1 MKRKLSLFVCIAIF
15 ISLQTGCFQ
24 FKSLNFMRLDEFHT
38 QAQSQELNIEG
49 YVQQVDSFII
59 VLDSSSSMGTI
70 YEDEVAERYSRF
82 MIAKDVVRRMN
93 NTMPEMEIQ
102 GTLQRFGYGF
112 SGKGK
117 LTEAVYGPTTYSRF
131 GLEQALQSII
141 TPGGDSPAGLA
152 IGATREILHST
163 EGKTAV
169 IVVSDG
175 EKLKNEPLMKV
186 KTLKNQFGDRACL
199 YTIWVGSK
207 TESKEFMEKLA
218 AEMRCGFSITADDI
232 ATSEGMEDFVRKV
245 FFARDS
251 DGDGVPDDADACPGT
266 PRGIRVDASG
276 CSVDSDGDGVPDGVD
291 ACPGTPRGIRV
302 DASGCPVDSDRDGVA
317 DDVDACPDTPR
328 GAIVDHRGCWVVKGV
343 KFDYKKWDVK
353 PQFNSN
359 LNNIINVLKKT
370 PGLRIRVEGHTDNI
384 GSEKYNLRLS
394 KKRAKAIKAY
404 LIEKGIEKSRITSIG
419 YGYSKPIA
427 DKVTQE
433 GRALNRRSEL
443 IPVKKF

>member
-1 MKRKLSLFVCIAIF
+1 
-15 ISLQTGCFQ
+15 
-24 FKSLNFMRLDEFHT
+24 MRMDEFHT
-38 QAQSQELNIEG
+38 QVQSQELKIEG
-49 YVQQVDSFII
+49 YVQKVDSFII

-152 IGATREILHST
+152 IGATSEILRST

-232 ATSEGMEDFVRKV
+232 ATSEDMADFVRKV

-251 DGDGVPDDADACPGT
+251 DGDGVPDDADECPGT
-266 PRGIRVDASG
+266 PPGIRVDAVG
-276 CSVDSDGDGVPDGVD
+276 CSVDSDG
-291 ACPGTPRGIRV
+291 
-302 DASGCPVDSDRDGVA
+302 DGVA
-317 DDVDACPDTPR
+317 DDVDACPDTPE
-328 GAIVDHRGCWVVKGV
+328 GAIVDDRGCWVVKGV

-353 PQFNSN
+353 PQFNTN
-359 LNNIINVLKKT
+359 LDNIISILKRT
-370 PGLRIRVEGHTDNI
+370 PGLKIRVEGHTDNI
-384 GSEKYNLRLS
+384 GSEKYNLKLS
-394 KKRAKAIKAY
+394 KKRAEAIKAY
-404 LIEKGIEKSRITSIG
+404 LVEKGIEKSRITSIG
-419 YGYSKPIA
+419 YGFSKPRA
-427 DKVTQE
+427 GNDTKE
-433 GRALNRRSEL
+433 GRALNRRAEL
-443 IPVKKF
+443 IPVK

>member
-1 MKRKLSLFVCIAIF
+1 MKRKLSIFACIAIF

-24 FKSLNFMRLDEFHT
+24 FKSLNFMRMDEFHT
-38 QAQSQELNIEG
+38 QAQSQELKIEG
-49 YVQQVDSFII
+49 YVQKVDSFII

-93 NTMPEMEIQ
+93 NTIPEMEIQ
-102 GTLQRFGYGF
+102 GTLQRFGYGY

-131 GLEQALQSII
+131 GLEQALLSII

-152 IGATREILHST
+152 IGATSEILRST

-175 EKLKNEPLMKV
+175 EKLKDEPLMKV

-207 TESKEFMEKLA
+207 TESKVFMEKLA
-218 AEMRCGFSITADDI
+218 AEMRCGISITADDI

-266 PRGIRVDASG
+266 PPGVQVDASG
-276 CSVDSDGDGVPDGVD
+276 CAIDSDGDGV
-291 ACPGTPRGIRV
+291 T
-302 DASGCPVDSDRDGVA
+302 
-317 DDVDACPDTPR
+317 DDIDECPDTPK

-353 PQFNSN
+353 PQFNTN
-359 LNNIINVLKKT
+359 LDNIINILKRN
-370 PGLRIRVEGHTDNI
+370 PGLKIRIEGHTDNI
-384 GSEKYNLRLS
+384 GSQKYNLKLS
-394 KKRAKAIKAY
+394 EKRAQAIKSY
-404 LIEKGIEKSRITSIG
+404 LVKNGVDQSRITTTG
-419 YGYSKPIA
+419 YGFSRPIA
-427 DKVTQE
+427 DNDTKE
-433 GRALNRRSEL
+433 GRALNRRAEL
-443 IPVKKF
+443 IPVK